1 MKLTRLRLSQ
11 VRRFAGTLVIPSF
24 EPGLNLFCGPN
35 EAGKSTIVRAIRAA
49 FFERYR
55 SGVVED
61 LIPRGDTP
69 TSASPTVELS
79 FEIGGTTYTLTKTF
93 FVKKRCALTGGPDAL
108 DGDDAEEAV
117 ARLLSFS
124 YAGKG
129 ISKREHWGIP
139 GLLWIEQGG
148 SHEVTEAV
156 GHAAD
161 HLRTALE
168 STVGAVASSAGDEVL
183 AAIRDQRDKLLTA
196 ASKPR
201 GEYEQ
206 SLTALNSAQAALAA
220 LDERIARYQQDVDQF
235 AALKERHEADE
246 HNKPWE
252 AFKTQLSA
260 AEAALSEVQQ
270 LQARLQHE
278 RETVERLGQAR
289 RILDDQVQGF
299 VTLRNDLEKRERA
312 LRTAH
317 EAESDARTTFEAA
330 EKLKVDAQ
338 TALETAAGAVTMA
351 EREQL
356 RRELQSALALA
367 AQDEERLTTTLR
379 EAEDDAARVVA
390 LEAAAKED
398 KIADADFTALESLS
412 AEAQTLE
419 ATQQA
424 AATGLVFDLT
434 RGVDVRLDGTPI
446 PSSGEKRITTKAEIS
461 IAGVGSITVQPGASD
476 LAALRERLAEAR
488 AAIASLA
495 TKIGVTSVDEARARR
510 NRAEQA
516 NAEAVT
522 AKRMLKVRA
531 PKGVEALRIELA
543 QATARKNRASERIAK
558 LPPHAAEAPALEE
571 ARLAHTSAQGVFEA
585 ANRRLVEAAE
595 TLTDRKA
602 RRDGAEKEA
611 QRLRD
616 IVNDP
621 GIGAKERDA
630 SKQLDETTRKLATAS
645 ASVATLQ
652 SKVEQAQPELLLQDV
667 QRLSA
672 SAENAL
678 KAFHQREAD
687 LRGLL
692 GRLENEGAL
701 GLEEQREELRVTEQ
715 AAVRRVAELR
725 LRADALDLLVKRM
738 EAKREALTR
747 RLQAPLQKRLDH
759 YVRILFP
766 QGRMELREDLTP
778 GVLTRG
784 AETVDFLEL
793 SFGAKEQAALISRLA
808 YADLLKEAGRPTLLM
823 LDDALVHSDTARLE
837 QMKRVVFDGATRH
850 QILLFT
856 CHPERWDGLGSTPRD
871 VRSFVQ

>member
-35 EAGKSTIVRAIRAA
+35 EAGKSTIVRAVRAA

-55 SGVVED
+55 SGAVED

-69 TSASPTVELS
+69 TSASPTVEVS
-79 FEIGGTTYTLTKTF
+79 FETGGTAYTLTKTF
-93 FVKKRCALTGGPDAL
+93 FVKKRCALTGGPTAL

-196 ASKPR
+196 SSKPR

-206 SLTALNSAQAALAA
+206 SLTALNAAQAALTA

-299 VTLRNDLEKRERA
+299 VTLRDDLEKRERA

-330 EKLKVDAQ
+330 EKLKGDAQ

-398 KIADADFTALESLS
+398 KIADADFGALESLA

-446 PSSGEKRITTKAEIS
+446 PSSGEQRITTKAEIS

-476 LAALRERLAEAR
+476 LAVLRERLAEVR
-488 AAIASLA
+488 AAIAALA
-495 TKIGVTSVDEARARR
+495 TKLGVTSVDEARARR
-510 NRAEQA
+510 HRAEQA

-543 QATARKNRASERIAK
+543 QATARRDRASERIAR
-558 LPPHAAEAPALEE
+558 LPPQAEAPALEE

-595 TLTDRKA
+595 TLTDRRA

-630 SKQLDETTRKLATAS
+630 SKQLDETTRNLATAS

-652 SKVEQAQPELLLQDV
+652 SKVEQAQPELLKQDV

-672 SAENAL
+672 SVENAL

-715 AAVRRVAELR
+715 AAVRRVAELK

-747 RLQAPLQKRLDH
+747 RLQAPLQLRLDH

-766 QGRMELREDLTP
+766 QGRMALKEDLTP

-793 SFGAKEQAALISRLA
+793 SFGARSRL
-808 YADLLKEAGRPTLLM
+808 
-823 LDDALVHSDTARLE
+823 H
-837 QMKRVVFDGATRH
+837 
-850 QILLFT
+850 
-856 CHPERWDGLGSTPRD
+856 
-871 VRSFVQ
+871 

>member
-35 EAGKSTIVRAIRAA
+35 EAGKSTIVRAVRAA

-69 TSASPTVELS
+69 TSASPTVEVS
-79 FEIGGTTYTLTKTF
+79 FETGGTAYTLTKTF
-93 FVKKRCALTGGPDAL
+93 FVKKRCTLAGGPAAL
-108 DGDDAEEAV
+108 EGDDAEEAV

-183 AAIRDQRDKLLTA
+183 GAIRDQREKLLTA

-206 SLTALNSAQAALAA
+206 SLTALNAAQAELTA

-252 AFKTQLSA
+252 AFKAQLSA

-270 LQARLQHE
+270 LQARLQQE
-278 RETVERLGQAR
+278 RETVQRLEQAQ
-289 RILDDQVQGF
+289 RILDEQVQGF
-299 VTLRNDLEKRERA
+299 VTLRADLEVRERA
-312 LRTAH
+312 LRTAV
-317 EAESDARTTFEAA
+317 EAESDARTTVEAA

-398 KIADADFTALESLS
+398 KIADADFDALESLA
-412 AEAQTLE
+412 AETQTLE

-446 PSSGEKRITTKAEIS
+446 PSSGEQRITTKAEIS

-510 NRAEQA
+510 HRAEQA

-543 QATARKNRASERIAK
+543 QATARRDRASERIAK
-558 LPPHAAEAPALEE
+558 LPPHAEAPAIEE

-595 TLTDRKA
+595 TLTDRRA

-630 SKQLDETTRKLATAS
+630 SKQLDETTRNLATAS
-645 ASVATLQ
+645 ASLATLQ
-652 SKVEQAQPELLLQDV
+652 SKVEQAQPELLKQDV

-701 GLEEQREELRVTEQ
+701 GLEELREEKRVTEQ
-715 AAVRRVAELR
+715 AAVRRVAELK

-747 RLQAPLQKRLDH
+747 RLQAPLQLRLDH

-766 QGRMELREDLTP
+766 QGRMALKEDLTP

-823 LDDALVHSDTARLE
+823 LDDALVHSDSVRLE